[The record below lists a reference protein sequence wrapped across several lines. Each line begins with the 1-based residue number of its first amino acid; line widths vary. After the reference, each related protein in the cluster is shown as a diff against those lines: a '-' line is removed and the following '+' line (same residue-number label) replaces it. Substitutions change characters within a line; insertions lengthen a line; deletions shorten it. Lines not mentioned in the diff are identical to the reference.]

1 MKEVAITVVPRE
13 GKGKGPARQTRM
25 VGFIPGVI
33 YGPET
38 QPESIKVDNRVFN
51 AAWKTAGGGSV
62 IFTLEKGGKKTK
74 VLIRELQRD
83 PVTNNV
89 IHVDFHAISMTKPI
103 HLSIPIRL
111 VGIPVGVKTEGG
123 ILQATMREIE
133 ISCLPT
139 DIPEQV
145 EINVEHLHIGDSLHI
160 RDISIPKVK
169 ILEEPDTTLAVV
181 SAPTVLKTV
190 EEEAAEAAAAAEAAG
205 ALPGAEGE
213 AAAAAGA
220 EGKAPSEGAKK
231 EGGEKKEKSEKSE
244 KSDKG
249 KKG

>member
-1 MKEVAITVVPRE
+1 MKEVTLTVVPRE

-33 YGPET
+33 YGPQT
-38 QPESIKVDNRVFN
+38 QPESIKVENRAFN

-62 IFTLEKGGKKTK
+62 IFSLDKGGKKTK

-103 HLSIPIRL
+103 HLSIPIHL
-111 VGIPVGVKTEGG
+111 VGTPIGVKTEGG

-145 EINVEHLHIGDSLHI
+145 EINVENLHIGDSIHI
-160 RDISIPKVK
+160 RDILIPKVK

-205 ALPGAEGE
+205 IVPGVEGE
-213 AAAAAGA
+213 AGAATAET
-220 EGKAPSEGAKK
+220 EGKAPAEGGKK
-231 EGGEKKEKSEKSE
+231 EGTEKKEKSEKPE
-244 KSDKG
+244 K
-249 KKG
+249 KKKE

>member
-1 MKEVAITVVPRE
+1 MKEVTLTVIPRE

-25 VGFIPGVI
+25 VGFIPGVL
-33 YGPET
+33 YGPDT
-38 QPESIKVDNRVFN
+38 KPESIKVDNRVFN

-62 IFTLEKGGKKTK
+62 IFSLEKGGKKTK

-83 PVTNNV
+83 PVSNNV
-89 IHVDFHAISMTKPI
+89 IHVDFHAISMSKPI
-103 HLSIPIRL
+103 HLSIPVRL
-111 VGIPVGVKTEGG
+111 VGTPVGVKTEGG

-145 EINVEHLHIGDSLHI
+145 EINVENLHIGDSLQV
-160 RDISIPKVK
+160 RDLSIPKVK

-205 ALPGAEGE
+205 VVPGAEGE
-213 AAAAAGA
+213 VAAADA
-220 EGKAPSEGAKK
+220 EGKAPAEGGKK
-231 EGGEKKEKSEKSE
+231 EGGEKKEKAEKPE
-244 KSDKG
+244 KG
-249 KKG
+249 KKE

>member
-1 MKEVAITVVPRE
+1 MKEVSISVVPRE

-25 VGFIPGVI
+25 VGFIPGVV

-38 QPESIKVDNRVFN
+38 KPESIKIDNRAFN
-51 AAWKTAGGGSV
+51 AAWKKGGGSV
-62 IFTLEKGGKKTK
+62 IFTLDKEGKKTK

-83 PVTNNV
+83 PVTSNV

-103 HLSIPIRL
+103 HLSIPIFL
-111 VGIPVGVKTEGG
+111 VGTPIGVKTEGG

-139 DIPEQV
+139 DIPEHV
-145 EINVEHLHIGDSLHI
+145 EINVENLHIGDSIHV
-160 RDISIPKVK
+160 RDLTIPNVK
-169 ILEEPDTTLAVV
+169 ILEEADTTLAVV

-205 ALPGAEGE
+205 VVPGAEGE
-213 AAAAAGA
+213 AAAAGA
-220 EGKAPSEGAKK
+220 EGKAPAEGAKK
-231 EGGEKKEKSEKSE
+231 EGSDKKEKAEKPE
-244 KSDKG
+244 KG
-249 KKG
+249 KKEKE

>member
-1 MKEVAITVVPRE
+1 MKEVALTVVPRE

-38 QPESIKVDNRVFN
+38 NPESIKVDNRAFN

-62 IFTLEKGGKKTK
+62 IFSLDKGGKKTK

-83 PVTNNV
+83 PVTSNV

-103 HLSIPIRL
+103 HLSIPIFL

-139 DIPEQV
+139 DIPEHV
-145 EINVEHLHIGDSLHI
+145 EINVENLHIGDSLHI
-160 RDISIPKVK
+160 RDFSIPKVK
-169 ILEEPDTTLAVV
+169 ILEEPDTTIAVV

-190 EEEAAEAAAAAEAAG
+190 EEEAAEALAAAEAA
-205 ALPGAEGE
+205 AAVPGAEGE
-213 AAAAAGA
+213 AAVAGA
-220 EGKAPSEGAKK
+220 EGKAPAEGGKK
-231 EGGEKKEKSEKSE
+231 EGGEKKEKGE

-249 KKG
+249 KKE

>member
-1 MKEVAITVVPRE
+1 MKEVALSVVPRE

-38 QPESIKVDNRVFN
+38 KPESIKVDNRTFN

-62 IFTLEKGGKKTK
+62 IFSLEKSGKKTK

-89 IHVDFHAISMTKPI
+89 IHVDFHAISMSKPI
-103 HLSIPIRL
+103 HLSVPVHL
-111 VGIPVGVKTEGG
+111 VGTPIGVKTEGG

-139 DIPEQV
+139 DIPEHV
-145 EINVEHLHIGDSLHI
+145 EINVENLHIGDSIHV
-160 RDISIPKVK
+160 RDLSIPKVK

-205 ALPGAEGE
+205 VVPGAEGE
-213 AAAAAGA
+213 AVAAGA
-220 EGKAPSEGAKK
+220 EGKEPVEGAKK
-231 EGGEKKEKSEKSE
+231 EGGEKKEKAEKPE
-244 KSDKG
+244 K
-249 KKG
+249 KKKE

>member
-1 MKEVAITVVPRE
+1 MKEVSLSVVSRD

-25 VGFIPGVI
+25 VGFIPGVV

-38 QPESIKVDNRVFN
+38 KPESIKVENRAFN
-51 AAWKTAGGGSV
+51 AAWKQGGGSV
-62 IFTLEKGGKKTK
+62 IFTLDKEGKKTK

-103 HLSIPIRL
+103 HLSIPIFL
-111 VGIPVGVKTEGG
+111 VGTPIGVKTEGG

-139 DIPEQV
+139 DIPDHV
-145 EINVEHLHIGDSLHI
+145 EINVENLHIGDSIHV
-160 RDISIPKVK
+160 RDLSIPKVK
-169 ILEEPDTTLAVV
+169 ILEEADTTLAVV
-181 SAPTVLKTV
+181 SAPTVLKTA

-205 ALPGAEGE
+205 VVPGAEGE
-213 AAAAAGA
+213 AAAAGA
-220 EGKAPSEGAKK
+220 EGKEGAEGGKKEGAKK
-231 EGGEKKEKSEKSE
+231 EGGEKKEKAE

-249 KKG
+249 KKE

>member
-1 MKEVAITVVPRE
+1 MKEVTITVVPRE

-38 QPESIKVDNRVFN
+38 QPESIKVDNRAFN

-62 IFTLEKGGKKTK
+62 IFSLDRGGKKTK

-83 PVTNNV
+83 PVTSNV

-103 HLSIPIRL
+103 HLSIPIFL
-111 VGIPVGVKTEGG
+111 VGTPIGVKTEGG

-139 DIPEQV
+139 DIPEHV
-145 EINVEHLHIGDSLHI
+145 EINVENLHIGDSLHI
-160 RDISIPKVK
+160 RDFSIPKVK
-169 ILEEPDTTLAVV
+169 ILEEPDTTIAVV

-190 EEEAAEAAAAAEAAG
+190 EEEAAEALAAAEAA
-205 ALPGAEGE
+205 AAVPGAEGE
-213 AAAAAGA
+213 AAAAGT
-220 EGKAPSEGAKK
+220 EGKAPAEGGKK
-231 EGGEKKEKSEKSE
+231 EGGEKKEKSEKS
-244 KSDKG
+244 DKG
-249 KKG
+249 KKD

>member
-1 MKEVAITVVPRE
+1 MKEVTLTVIPRE

-25 VGFIPGVI
+25 VGFIPGVL

-38 QPESIKVDNRVFN
+38 KPESIKVDNRVFN

-62 IFTLEKGGKKTK
+62 IFSLEKGGKKTK

-83 PVTNNV
+83 PVSNNV
-89 IHVDFHAISMTKPI
+89 IHVDFHAISMSKPI
-103 HLSIPIRL
+103 HLSIPVRL
-111 VGIPVGVKTEGG
+111 VGTPVGVKTEGG

-145 EINVEHLHIGDSLHI
+145 EINVENLHIGDSLHV
-160 RDISIPKVK
+160 RDLSIPKVK

-205 ALPGAEGE
+205 VVPGAEGE
-213 AAAAAGA
+213 VAAADA
-220 EGKAPSEGAKK
+220 EGKAPAEGGKK
-231 EGGEKKEKSEKSE
+231 EGGEKKEKAE
-244 KSDKG
+244 KSDKS
-249 KKG
+249 KKE

>member
-1 MKEVAITVVPRE
+1 
-13 GKGKGPARQTRM
+13 
-25 VGFIPGVI
+25 
-33 YGPET
+33 
-38 QPESIKVDNRVFN
+38 
-51 AAWKTAGGGSV
+51 
-62 IFTLEKGGKKTK
+62 
-74 VLIRELQRD
+74 LQRD

-103 HLSIPIRL
+103 HLSIPVKL

-145 EINVEHLHIGDSLHI
+145 EINVENLHIGDSIHV
-160 RDISIPKVK
+160 RDLSIPKVK
-169 ILEEPDTTLAVV
+169 ILEAEDTTLAVV
-181 SAPTVLKTV
+181 SAPTLLKTA

-205 ALPGAEGE
+205 VVPGAEGE

-220 EGKAPSEGAKK
+220 EGKAPAEGAKK
-231 EGGEKKEKSEKSE
+231 EGAEKKEKAEKPE
-244 KSDKG
+244 KG
-249 KKG
+249 KKE

>member
-1 MKEVAITVVPRE
+1 MKEVALTVVPRE

-38 QPESIKVDNRVFN
+38 QPESIKVENRAFN
-51 AAWKTAGGGSV
+51 AAWKLAGSGSV
-62 IFTLEKGGKKTK
+62 IFSLDKGGKKTK

-83 PVTNNV
+83 PVTSNV

-103 HLSIPIRL
+103 HLSIPIFL
-111 VGIPVGVKTEGG
+111 VGTPVGVKTEGG

-139 DIPEQV
+139 DIPEHV

-190 EEEAAEAAAAAEAAG
+190 EEEAAEALAAAEAA
-205 ALPGAEGE
+205 AAAPGAEGE
-213 AAAAAGA
+213 AAAGA
-220 EGKAPSEGAKK
+220 EGKAPAEGGKK
-231 EGGEKKEKSEKSE
+231 EGGDKKEKSD
-244 KSDKG
+244 KSDK
-249 KKG
+249 KKKE

>member
-1 MKEVAITVVPRE
+1 MKEVTITVIPRE

-38 QPESIKVDNRVFN
+38 QPESIKVDNRAFN

-62 IFTLEKGGKKTK
+62 IFSLDQGGKKTK

-83 PVTNNV
+83 PVTSNV

-103 HLSIPIRL
+103 HLSIPIFL
-111 VGIPVGVKTEGG
+111 VGTPIGVKTEGG

-139 DIPEQV
+139 DIPEHV
-145 EINVEHLHIGDSLHI
+145 EINVENLHIGDSLHI
-160 RDISIPKVK
+160 RDFSIPKVK
-169 ILEEPDTTLAVV
+169 ILEEPDTTIAVV

-190 EEEAAEAAAAAEAAG
+190 EEEAAEALAAAEAA
-205 ALPGAEGE
+205 AAVPGAEGE
-213 AAAAAGA
+213 AAAAGT
-220 EGKAPSEGAKK
+220 EGKAPAEGGKK
-231 EGGEKKEKSEKSE
+231 EGGEKKEKSEKS
-244 KSDKG
+244 DKG
-249 KKG
+249 KKD

>member
-1 MKEVAITVVPRE
+1 MKEVTLSVVPRE

-33 YGPET
+33 YGPQT
-38 QPESIKVDNRVFN
+38 KPESIKVDNRAFN

-62 IFTLEKGGKKTK
+62 IFSLEKGGKKTK

-83 PVTNNV
+83 PVTSNV

-103 HLSIPIRL
+103 HLSIPVRL
-111 VGIPVGVKTEGG
+111 VGTPVGVKTEGG

-145 EINVEHLHIGDSLHI
+145 EINVENLHIGDSLHV
-160 RDISIPKVK
+160 RDLSIPKVK

-205 ALPGAEGE
+205 VVPGAEGE
-213 AAAAAGA
+213 AAVAGA
-220 EGKAPSEGAKK
+220 EGKAPAEGGKK
-231 EGGEKKEKSEKSE
+231 EGGEKKEKAEKPE
-244 KSDKG
+244 KG
-249 KKG
+249 KKE